1 MVDEPLMVISFISF
15 KRVFINY
22 ARVGSFCKQPI
33 REALNVEKNRSCVNY
48 ASNFICTKKVLL
60 LNFFFVQV
68 SVYLNKLCIIVS
80 LKVGIFKKNSINF
93 KLFFQNRH
101 SFFNDNFLVARK
113 NLQLILQK
121 TCKC

>member
-22 ARVGSFCKQPI
+22 SRVGSFCKQPI
-33 REALNVEKNRSCVNY
+33 RGALNVEKNRSCVNY

-80 LKVGIFKKNSINF
+80 LKVGIF
-93 KLFFQNRH
+93 
-101 SFFNDNFLVARK
+101 
-113 NLQLILQK
+113 
-121 TCKC
+121 